1 MKDDLL
7 KYLSDTASRESSYHN
22 HKETIA
28 WAALVLYFILV
39 AEIVK
44 KISCQP
50 LSTVVLLVA
59 AIAVGYVLWLQYR
72 LRKDSVN
79 AVAACQRLIAEF
91 LPMEESK
98 FAKIDFKLA
107 DLTKSDGEERLKFC
121 NFLSRLVKV
130 KSRSRSHYPY
140 ISPKFVL
147 DKMEELNKGGHSP
160 RKDLE
165 WMSYLLVFVA
175 TIVGLVIIWS
185 QGRPTPG

>member
-39 AEIVK
+39 GQIVE
-44 KISCQP
+44 KISCQVF
-50 LSTVVLLVA
+50 STVVLLVVA
-59 AIAVGYVLWLQYR
+59 YGVVYVLWFQYG
-72 LRKDSVN
+72 LRKDSANTV
-79 AVAACQRLIAEF
+79 AEF
-91 LPMEESK
+91 LPMEEPE
-98 FAKIDFKLA
+98 FTKIDFKLA

-140 ISPKFVL
+140 IFPKFVL

-165 WMSYLLVFVA
+165 WMSYLLVFIA